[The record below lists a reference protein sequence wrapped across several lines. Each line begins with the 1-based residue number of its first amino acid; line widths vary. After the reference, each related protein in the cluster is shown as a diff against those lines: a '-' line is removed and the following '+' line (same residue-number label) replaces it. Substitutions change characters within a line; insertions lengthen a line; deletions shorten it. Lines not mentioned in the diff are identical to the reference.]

1 MHDSRFVPRMLE
13 MEHLVTEDI
22 DVDHAAD
29 FVWEFHEEIPTL
41 GLGPAVAW

>member
-13 MEHLVTEDI
+13 MEHLVAEDI

-29 FVWEFHEEIPTL
+29 FVWEFQEEIPPL